1 MQNESTN
8 EGIRP
13 AHRSVSQ
20 KEWDQRFMEVARLT
34 ATWSKDPSSKV
45 GAVTVNRKN
54 IIVSSGWNGFP
65 RGLKDD
71 FTRLHDRE
79 TKYKFVVHAEMNAIY
94 NATYNGTSLDG
105 ATLYVY
111 GLPICSECAKGVI
124 QVGIKRVVMPNQKI
138 EGKWLDSWLTSMN
151 FFDEAGV
158 DFDFIDFDPRAE
170 SREQP

>member
-1 MQNESTN
+1 MQYEQTD
-8 EGIRP
+8 EGNRL
-13 AHRSVSQ
+13 AHRSMSQ

-34 ATWSKDPSSKV
+34 STWSKDPSSKV

-71 FTRLHDRE
+71 YDRLNNRE

-94 NATYNGTSLDG
+94 NATYNGVSLDG
-105 ATLYVY
+105 STLYVY

-124 QVGIKRVVMPNQKI
+124 QVGIKRVVMPQQ
-138 EGKWLDSWLTSMN
+138 EMPEKWRDSWLTSMN
-151 FFDEAGV
+151 FFSEAGV
-158 DFDFIDFDPRAE
+158 EFDFIDFNPRD
-170 SREQP
+170 

>member
-1 MQNESTN
+1 MTEKRWGAEFSN
-8 EGIRP
+8 
-13 AHRSVSQ
+13 
-20 KEWDQRFMEVARLT
+20 KWDQRYLKLAYEVAQ
-34 ATWSKDPSSKV
+34 WSKDPSSKI
-45 GAVTVNRKN
+45 GAVTVGAKGQ
-54 IIVSSGWNGFP
+54 VLSQGFNGFP

-79 TKYKFVVHAEMNAIY
+79 TKYKYVVHAEMNAIY

-124 QVGIKRVVMPNQKI
+124 QVGIKRVVMPNQKMD
-138 EGKWLDSWLTSMN
+138 GKWLDSWMTSMN

-158 DFDFIDFDPRAE
+158 DFDFIDFA
-170 SREQP
+170 

>member
-1 MQNESTN
+1 MHNL
-8 EGIRP
+8 
-13 AHRSVSQ
+13 
-20 KEWDQRFMEVARLT
+20 KWDQRYLRLAYEVSQ
-34 ATWSKDPSSKV
+34 WSKDPSSKI
-45 GAVTVNRKN
+45 GAVTVGSKGQ
-54 IIVSSGWNGFP
+54 VLSQGFNGFP

-124 QVGIKRVVMPNQKI
+124 QVGIKRVVMPNQNVD
-138 EGKWLDSWLTSMN
+138 GKWLDSWMTSMN
-151 FFDEAGV
+151 FFGEAGV
-158 DFDFIDFDPRAE
+158 DFEFIDFDPRAE
-170 SREQP
+170 SRE

>member
-1 MQNESTN
+1 MVDN
-8 EGIRP
+8 
-13 AHRSVSQ
+13 
-20 KEWDQRFMEVARLT
+20 KWDLRYLKLAYEVAQ
-34 ATWSKDPSSKV
+34 WSKDPSSKI
-45 GAVTVNRKN
+45 GAVTVGAKGQ
-54 IIVSSGWNGFP
+54 VLSQGFNGFP

-71 FTRLHDRE
+71 FARLHDRE

-124 QVGIKRVVMPNQKI
+124 QVGIKRVVMPKQPMP
-138 EGKWLDSWLTSMN
+138 EKWYDSWLTSMN

-158 DFDFIDFDPRAE
+158 DFDFIDFG
-170 SREQP
+170 

>member
-1 MQNESTN
+1 MHNL
-8 EGIRP
+8 
-13 AHRSVSQ
+13 
-20 KEWDQRFMEVARLT
+20 KWDQRYLRLAYEVSQ
-34 ATWSKDPSSKV
+34 WSKDPSSKI
-45 GAVTVNRKN
+45 GAVTVGSKGQ
-54 IIVSSGWNGFP
+54 VLSQGFNGFP

-124 QVGIKRVVMPNQKI
+124 QVGIKRVVMPNQKVD
-138 EGKWLDSWLTSMN
+138 GKWLGSWMQSEA

-158 DFDFIDFDPRAE
+158 NFDFIDFDPRAE
-170 SREQP
+170 SGE

>member
-1 MQNESTN
+1 MHNL
-8 EGIRP
+8 
-13 AHRSVSQ
+13 
-20 KEWDQRFMEVARLT
+20 KWDQRYLRLAYEVSQ
-34 ATWSKDPSSKV
+34 WSKDPSSKI
-45 GAVTVNRKN
+45 GAVTVGSKGQ
-54 IIVSSGWNGFP
+54 VLSQGFNGFP

-124 QVGIKRVVMPNQKI
+124 QVGITRVVMPNQKMD
-138 EGKWLDSWLTSMN
+138 GKWLDSWMTSMN

-158 DFDFIDFDPRAE
+158 DFDFIDFDSRAE
-170 SREQP
+170 SGE

>member
-1 MQNESTN
+1 MHNL
-8 EGIRP
+8 
-13 AHRSVSQ
+13 
-20 KEWDQRFMEVARLT
+20 KWDQRYLRLAYEVSQ
-34 ATWSKDPSSKV
+34 WSKDPSTKI
-45 GAVTVNRKN
+45 GAVTVGSKGQ
-54 IIVSSGWNGFP
+54 VLSQGFNGFP

-124 QVGIKRVVMPNQKI
+124 QVGIKRVVMPNQNI
-138 EGKWLDSWLTSMN
+138 DGKWLDSWMTSMN

-170 SREQP
+170 SGE

>member
-1 MQNESTN
+1 MHN
-8 EGIRP
+8 P
-13 AHRSVSQ
+13 KWDHRYL
-20 KEWDQRFMEVARLT
+20 KLAYEVAQ
-34 ATWSKDPSSKV
+34 WSKDPSSKI
-45 GAVTVNRKN
+45 GAVTVGAKGQ
-54 IIVSSGWNGFP
+54 VLSQGFNGFP

-124 QVGIKRVVMPNQKI
+124 QVGIKRVVMPNQKMD
-138 EGKWLDSWLTSMN
+138 GKWLDSWMTSMN

-170 SREQP
+170 SRE

>member
-1 MQNESTN
+1 MVDN
-8 EGIRP
+8 
-13 AHRSVSQ
+13 
-20 KEWDQRFMEVARLT
+20 KWDLRYLKLAYEVAQ
-34 ATWSKDPSSKV
+34 WSKDPSSKI
-45 GAVTVNRKN
+45 GAVTVGAKGQ
-54 IIVSSGWNGFP
+54 VLSQGFNGFP

-124 QVGIKRVVMPNQKI
+124 QVGIKRVVMPNQKMV
-138 EGKWLDSWLTSMN
+138 GKWLDSWMNSMN

-170 SREQP
+170 SR

>member
-1 MQNESTN
+1 MSEKDRIMKWDLRYLKLAY
-8 EGIRP
+8 E
-13 AHRSVSQ
+13 VSQ
-20 KEWDQRFMEVARLT
+20 
-34 ATWSKDPSSKV
+34 WSRDPSSKI
-45 GAVTVNRKN
+45 GAVTVGAKGQ
-54 IIVSSGWNGFP
+54 VLSQGFNGFP

-105 ATLYVY
+105 STLYVY

-124 QVGIKRVVMPNQKI
+124 QVGIKRVVMPNQNI
-138 EGKWLDSWLTSMN
+138 NGKWLDSWLTSMS

-158 DFDFIDFDPRAE
+158 DFDFIDFDPNQLE
-170 SREQP
+170 

>member
-1 MQNESTN
+1 MHNL
-8 EGIRP
+8 
-13 AHRSVSQ
+13 
-20 KEWDQRFMEVARLT
+20 KWDQRYLRL
-34 ATWSKDPSSKV
+34 AYDVSQWSKDPSSKI
-45 GAVTVNRKN
+45 GAVTVGSKGQ
-54 IIVSSGWNGFP
+54 VLSQGFNGFP

-124 QVGIKRVVMPNQKI
+124 QVGIKRVVMPNQNVD
-138 EGKWLDSWLTSMN
+138 GKWLDSWMTSMN

-158 DFDFIDFDPRAE
+158 DFEFIDFDPRAE
-170 SREQP
+170 SRE

>member
-1 MQNESTN
+1 MSN
-8 EGIRP
+8 
-13 AHRSVSQ
+13 
-20 KEWDQRFMEVARLT
+20 KWDKRYLKLAYEVAQ
-34 ATWSKDPSSKV
+34 WSKDPSSKI
-45 GAVTVNRKN
+45 GAVTVGAKGQ
-54 IIVSSGWNGFP
+54 VLSQGFNGLP
-65 RGLKDD
+65 RGLKDS

-105 ATLYVY
+105 STLYVY

-151 FFDEAGV
+151 FFDEAGI
-158 DFDFIDFDPRAE
+158 DFDFIDFDPKQLA
-170 SREQP
+170 

>member
-1 MQNESTN
+1 MNS
-8 EGIRP
+8 
-13 AHRSVSQ
+13 
-20 KEWDQRFMEVARLT
+20 KWDQRYLKLAYEVAQ
-34 ATWSKDPSSKV
+34 WSKDPSSKI
-45 GAVTVNRKN
+45 GAVTVGAKGQ
-54 IIVSSGWNGFP
+54 VLSQGFNGFP

-124 QVGIKRVVMPNQKI
+124 QVGIKRVVMPNQNI

-170 SREQP
+170 SRE

>member
-1 MQNESTN
+1 MHN
-8 EGIRP
+8 P
-13 AHRSVSQ
+13 KWDHRYL
-20 KEWDQRFMEVARLT
+20 KLAYEVAQ
-34 ATWSKDPSSKV
+34 WSKDPSSKI
-45 GAVTVNRKN
+45 GAVTVGAKGQ
-54 IIVSSGWNGFP
+54 VLSQGFNGFP

-124 QVGIKRVVMPNQKI
+124 QVGIKRVVMPRQHMPD
-138 EGKWLDSWLTSMN
+138 KWKDSWFTSMS
-151 FFDEAGV
+151 FFNEAGV
-158 DFDFIDFDPRAE
+158 DFDFIDFDPRTE
-170 SREQP
+170 SGE

>member
-1 MQNESTN
+1 MHNL
-8 EGIRP
+8 
-13 AHRSVSQ
+13 
-20 KEWDQRFMEVARLT
+20 KWDQRYLRLAYEVSQ
-34 ATWSKDPSSKV
+34 WSKDPSSKI
-45 GAVTVNRKN
+45 GAVTVGSKGQ
-54 IIVSSGWNGFP
+54 VLSQGFNGFP

-124 QVGIKRVVMPNQKI
+124 QVGIKRVVMPNQKVD
-138 EGKWLDSWLTSMN
+138 GKWLDSWMTSMN

-158 DFDFIDFDPRAE
+158 DFEFIDFDPRAE
-170 SREQP
+170 SGE